1 MSLTR
6 RRFIETASL
15 SLLATTVLP
24 AALASQKDQTFN
36 SDGLA
41 LLDSLSRQ
49 TFEPYIGERFQ
60 VSDANV
66 SLVLLSVTAAPGPSE
81 GAKLHMVGRVPKPS
95 QQALTGFSLRFQ
107 GSGTPLK
114 QGTYKLKNA
123 SLGTFP
129 LFLVPSGPGV
139 SPLRYTAVFNLLS

>member
-15 SLLATTVLP
+15 SLLASAVLP

-41 LLDSLSRQ
+41 LLDSVSTQ

-60 VSDANV
+60 VSGAYV
-66 SLVLLSVTAAPGPSE
+66 SLILLSVTAAPGPSQ
-81 GAKLHMVGRVPKPS
+81 ATKPPMVGRLPKPS
-95 QQALTGFSLRFQ
+95 QQALTGFSLRFR
-107 GSGTPLK
+107 GSGTSLK
-114 QGTYKLKNA
+114 QGTYKLENP
-123 SLGTFP
+123 SLGSIP

-139 SPLRYTAVFNLLS
+139 SPPRYTAVFNLLS